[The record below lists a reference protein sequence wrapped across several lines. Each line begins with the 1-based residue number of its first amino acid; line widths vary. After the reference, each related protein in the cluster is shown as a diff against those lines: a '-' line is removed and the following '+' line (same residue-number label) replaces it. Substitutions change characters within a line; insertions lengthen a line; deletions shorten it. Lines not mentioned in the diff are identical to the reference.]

1 MNVRSNRLKVAPFR
15 PLPLPNSTR
24 PVSLAWIAG
33 GAPGV
38 TRSTVSPM
46 AYPALSAV
54 STSSAT
60 SYGASGSSPSVS
72 AITGLPV
79 SAVAPVGLN
88 ASPGGPFPPTTL
100 PFSPTTNTV

>member
-1 MNVRSNRLKVAPFR
+1 MNLRSNRLKVAPFR

-38 TRSTVSPM
+38 TRSTVSPT

-60 SYGASGSSPSVS
+60 SYGASGCSPSVS
-72 AITGLPV
+72 SMIGLPV